1 MYLSFT
7 RSKLS
12 KQYLFLYQP
21 LKPWTILILTSKWE
35 EISFMANLI
44 HRFFL
49 LFFVTN
55 DFQRSIYV
63 CLTGLY
69 PLITQIPFWRK
80 LCNLDCTLVFWKLS
94 RSYICLHWGE
104 N

>member
-1 MYLSFT
+1 
-7 RSKLS
+7 
-12 KQYLFLYQP
+12 
-21 LKPWTILILTSKWE
+21 
-35 EISFMANLI
+35 MANLI

-69 PLITQIPFWRK
+69 PLITQIPF
-80 LCNLDCTLVFWKLS
+80 
-94 RSYICLHWGE
+94 
-104 N
+104 